1 MYFVAHHADDWIEAE
16 HWTIMDDSVAG
27 QDAIV
32 ESFDEKGAAEKECDR
47 LNLEAGHY
55 YS

>member
-1 MYFVAHHADDWIEAE
+1 MYFVAHHADDGIEAE
-16 HWTIMDDSVAG
+16 YWMIMADGAAG
-27 QDAIV
+27 QYAIV
-32 ESFDEKGAAEKECDR
+32 ESFDEEKTAEKECDR